1 MVSVKIQ
8 PFGTKTMIQGGL
20 YGVLELMLKCVLVPL
35 LDIKDNLG
43 PHPGSFIP
51 VEKEQESNPSPWK
64 WEENLEGNWKADCNW
79 KL

>member
-8 PFGTKTMIQGGL
+8 PFGTKNMIQGGL

-43 PHPGSFIP
+43 PRPGCFIP
-51 VEKEQESNPSPWK
+51 IEKEQESNPSP
-64 WEENLEGNWKADCNW
+64 
-79 KL
+79 

>member
-8 PFGTKTMIQGGL
+8 PFGTKNVIQGGL

-43 PHPGSFIP
+43 PRPGSFIL